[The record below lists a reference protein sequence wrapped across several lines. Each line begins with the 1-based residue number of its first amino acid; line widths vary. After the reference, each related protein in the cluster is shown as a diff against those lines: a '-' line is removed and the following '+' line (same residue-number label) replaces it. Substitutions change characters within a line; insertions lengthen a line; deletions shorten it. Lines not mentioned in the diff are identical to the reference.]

1 MRLSRVRNAGE
12 HSVVGLAL
20 RWFAG
25 SVVPVVRPLW
35 VREHRP
41 GRAGYASRP
50 ASSSAPCG
58 HWEPAIWGS
67 PPRSCTVEKLP
78 RTRAGRL
85 GFGAR
90 LILENSTAC
99 QESMPFVL
107 PRFWWAWVCP
117 CLCGGVS
124 GSAVSAFAFVVGVC
138 SSVVCLFS
146 SPVGRGAFL

>member
-1 MRLSRVRNAGE
+1 MVK
-12 HSVVGLAL
+12 
-20 RWFAG
+20 
-25 SVVPVVRPLW
+25 
-35 VREHRP
+35 
-41 GRAGYASRP
+41 
-50 ASSSAPCG
+50 
-58 HWEPAIWGS
+58 
-67 PPRSCTVEKLP
+67 KLP

-124 GSAVSAFAFVVGVC
+124 GSAVPALAGFLWWGLVLRWCASF
-138 SSVVCLFS
+138 
-146 SPVGRGAFL
+146 SPVGRGAFWTSTESLILAQDERWRRA